1 MDPVSQ
7 LLAERERSAPRLL
20 PWVAAAVILH
30 AAAAGAIAI
39 ATSVRPSQR
48 IHLPAVSVRL
58 VQPPPVRRPPRRQAP
73 AATAAPVVTPA
84 PARPTPKPEPR
95 PTSPPK
101 RAEQTAPAS
110 RDAMPDARATAVAAP
125 PPEPTEA
132 AAGQG
137 AGNGRGLLLAGEGGD
152 EPPALPSDFRFT
164 YYVERMLA
172 LIESN
177 WYKPPV
183 PAGTRARVRFTIAA
197 GGRLEGIAL
206 EASSGVPSFDRS
218 ALRALYAANPLP
230 PLPPAYGR
238 PSVTV
243 HLTFTESP

>member
-1 MDPVSQ
+1 MDPVSR

-20 PWVAAAVILH
+20 PWVVAAVVLH
-30 AAAAGAIAI
+30 AAAAGAVAL
-39 ATSVRPSQR
+39 ATRVRPSQR

-58 VQPPPVRRPPRRQAP
+58 VQPPPVVREPRRRATP
-73 AATAAPVVTPA
+73 ASTSAPVATPA
-84 PARPTPKPEPR
+84 PARATPKPQPTAAPR
-95 PTSPPK
+95 RQPK
-101 RAEQTAPAS
+101 DDAPPAS
-110 RDAMPDARATAVAAP
+110 DTAMPAADATPVSAP
-125 PPEPTEA
+125 PTPVPPS
-132 AAGQG
+132 AGETG
-137 AGNGRGLLLAGEGGD
+137 GGRGLLLGGGD
-152 EPPALPSDFRFT
+152 AVDGPPALPPDFRFT

-183 PAGTRARVRFTIAA
+183 SQGTRARVRFTVTAS
-197 GGRLEGIAL
+197 GRLEGIAL
-206 EASSGVPSFDRS
+206 EEASGVPSFDRS

-243 HLTFTESP
+243 HLTFSE